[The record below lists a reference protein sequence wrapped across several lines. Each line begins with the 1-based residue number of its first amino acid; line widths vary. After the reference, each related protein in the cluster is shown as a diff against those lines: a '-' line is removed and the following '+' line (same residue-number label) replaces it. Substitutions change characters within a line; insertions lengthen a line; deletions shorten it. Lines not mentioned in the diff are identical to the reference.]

1 MKDKNKK
8 LIIVVASLLL
18 VVGVTFAYFTASTI
32 FGGNGANVS
41 GTTATLEDS
50 VLSVEGSLEFNDT
63 NIYPGHK
70 NVSSIKAT
78 ATGDN
83 TLIPYNVIWEG
94 ENTLNTPLNYT
105 VYKTTSEV
113 DVSASCEAKNGV
125 VDGARLYYEECTI
138 SNQESLGSIISSGTI
153 AKGETKKTIISDEFI
168 TSSNEGTEVYYY
180 VILEYPNL
188 EENQNSDIGGSF
200 IGKVLVELNDTD
212 PDIIIAGTYI
222 EEDGE
227 YKEVEDIP
235 TEGYELNTSMSTC
248 TNNATVGWD
257 KSNKRIYIE
266 SLSNS
271 GTECTLYYD
280 EYNEYAGKEYIL
292 SHYDTVLT
300 RNDFSTTVTNT
311 TTGTIYKSLDESQYD
326 NDGEVYYF
334 AGNPTDNWV
343 QFGGYYWRI
352 IRINGDGSI
361 RLIYSGDSSSGP
373 VSTGEA
379 TQIGTSSFNEQYTD
393 NAYVGYMYGTPGSST
408 YEETHANINDSTIKT
423 VLDKWYQQNL
433 LSYES
438 YISAEAGFCNDR
450 RTESGVAS
458 GYGTLGYGINQTAYA
473 SWGRLYQNEWK
484 NSQNPSLKCG
494 QNNDLFTVNESGK
507 GNKKLTYSIGLITS
521 DEAIFAGSFGGN
533 ENNKYYLYT
542 RQNYWTMSPSDY
554 YNGASIFA
562 IRSYG
567 NLSYDWLYDMYGVR
581 PVINLRSDVILTGSG
596 TTSDPYRVVG
606 A

>member
-94 ENTLNTPLNYT
+94 ENTLNTSLNYT
-105 VYKTTSEV
+105 IYKTTSEIE
-113 DVSASCEAKNGV
+113 VSASCEAKNGV

-138 SNQESLGSIISSGTI
+138 SNIESLGSIVSSGTI

-200 IGKVLVELNDTD
+200 SGKVLVELNDTE

-222 EEDGE
+222 ESNGE

-248 TNNATVGWD
+248 SNNATVGWD

-280 EYNEYAGKEYIL
+280 EYNAYAGREYIL
-292 SHYDTVLT
+292 ADKTIDNSRSGAITGTLT
-300 RNDFSTTVTNT
+300 TNT
-311 TTGTIYKSLDESQYD
+311 TGT
-326 NDGEVYYF
+326 VYSVADDWGTSYVY
-334 AGNPTDNWV
+334 AGAPTDNWV
-343 QFGGYYWRI
+343 QFAGYYWRI

-361 RLIYSGDSSSGP
+361 RMIY
-373 VSTGEA
+373 A
-379 TQIGTSSFNEQYTD
+379 GTSTSTSGTDDQIQEGSYNSKYND
-393 NAYVGYMYGTPGSST
+393 NAYVGYMYGSTGASS
-408 YEETHANINDSTIKT
+408 YASTHANNTDSTIKGI
-423 VLDKWYQQNL
+423 LDSWYKTNIVDKGH
-433 LSYES
+433 SDKVS
-438 YISAEAGFCNDR
+438 TEAGFCNDR
-450 RTESGVAS
+450 KTQSGVMS
-458 GYGTLGYGINQTAYA
+458 GYGTLGYGTNATTYA
-473 SWGRLYQNEWK
+473 PLGRLMSNGSWK
-484 NSQNPSLKCG
+484 SSQTPSLKCS
-494 QNNDLFTVNESGK
+494 QIANDMFTVSGSSK
-507 GNKKLTYSIGLITS
+507 GNHKLTYPVGLITS
-521 DEAIFAGSFGGN
+521 DEVVLAGGLGGS
-533 ENNKYYLYT
+533 NNTSYYLYT
-542 RQNYWTMSPSDY
+542 NQYYWTMSP
-554 YNGASIFA
+554 YNFDSTGYAYVFLVNSNGTFGRDGVYNA
-562 IRSYG
+562 
-567 NLSYDWLYDMYGVR
+567 NGVR
-581 PVINLRSDVILTGSG
+581 PVINLRADVTITGEG
-596 TTSDPYRVVG
+596 TASDPYVVVS
-606 A
+606 

>member
-50 VLSVEGSLEFNDT
+50 VLSVEGSLEFSDT

-105 VYKTTSEV
+105 VYKTTSEI

-138 SNQESLGSIISSGTI
+138 SNQESLGSIVSSGTI
-153 AKGETKKTIISDEFI
+153 AKGETKKTIIPDEFI

-200 IGKVLVELNDTD
+200 SGRIKVELNDTD

-257 KSNKRIYIE
+257 KNNKRIYIE

-280 EYNEYAGKEYIL
+280 EYNEYAGRDYIL
-292 SHYDTVLT
+292 TDKTIDDSRSEAITGALT
-300 RNDFSTTVTNT
+300 TNT
-311 TTGTIYKSLDESQYD
+311 TGT
-326 NDGEVYYF
+326 VYSVADDWGTSYVY
-334 AGNPTDNWV
+334 AGAPTDNWV
-343 QFGGYYWRI
+343 SFAGYYWRI

-361 RLIYSGDSSSGP
+361 RMIY
-373 VSTGEA
+373 A
-379 TQIGTSSFNEQYTD
+379 GTSTSTSGTDDQISTSAYNSTYND
-393 NAYVGYMYGTPGSST
+393 NAYVGYMYGSTGASS
-408 YEETHANINDSTIKT
+408 YSATHANTNNSTIKGI
-423 VLDKWYQQNL
+423 LDSWYKTNIVDKGH
-433 LSYES
+433 SDKVS
-438 YISAEAGFCNDR
+438 TEAGFCNDR
-450 RTESGVAS
+450 KTQSGVIS
-458 GYGTLGYGINQTAYA
+458 GYGTTGYGKNATAYA
-473 SWGRLYQNEWK
+473 PLGRLMSNGSWK
-484 NSQNPSLKCG
+484 SSQTPSLKCSQIG
-494 QNNDLFTVNESGK
+494 NDMFTVSGSSK
-507 GNKKLTYSIGLITS
+507 GNHKLTYPIGLITS
-521 DEAIFAGSFGGN
+521 DEVVLAGGFGGSSN
-533 ENNKYYLYT
+533 SSYYLYT
-542 RQNYWTMSPSDY
+542 GEYYWTMSPFYFGGGYAYVFFVYS
-554 YNGASIFA
+554 NGSFGSGSVVTVI
-562 IRSYG
+562 
-567 NLSYDWLYDMYGVR
+567 GVR
-581 PVINLRSDVILTGSG
+581 PVINLRGDIQLTGAG
-596 TTSDPYRVVG
+596 TSTDPYVVVS
-606 A
+606 

>member
-105 VYKTTSEV
+105 VYKTTTEIE
-113 DVSASCEAKNGV
+113 VSASCEAKNGV

-138 SNQESLGSIISSGTI
+138 SNQESLGSIVSSGTI
-153 AKGETKKTIISDEFI
+153 AKGETKKTIIPDEFI

-200 IGKVLVELNDTD
+200 SGKVLVELNDTE

-280 EYNEYAGKEYIL
+280 EYEGPQIAKEAILAGR
-292 SHYDTVLT
+292 TVQT
-300 RNDFSTTVTNT
+300 RVFPVTRSTAVIGTNNQGDIYSASEGNGT
-311 TTGTIYKSLDESQYD
+311 T
-326 NDGEVYYF
+326 YYF
-334 AGNPTDNWV
+334 AGNPTDNWI
-343 QFGGYYWRI
+343 QFGGFYWRI
-352 IRINGDGSI
+352 IRINSDGSI
-361 RLIYSGDSSSGP
+361 RMIYSGDAESGP
-373 VSTGEA
+373 VTIGTD
-379 TQIGTSSFNEQYTD
+379 TQITVDGSNTSAFNTDYNASYYVGLKYTTSSSANIGQHGVTTNSTILEVLNKWYENNMLSFTNQLTI
-393 NAYVGYMYGTPGSST
+393 GTGFCGDRDMASGSSWSSQPSSAIYYAA
-408 YEETHANINDSTIKT
+408 YERIEQSINNVMPTFDCSNASDLYTTSDSEI
-423 VLDKWYQQNL
+423 
-433 LSYES
+433 
-438 YISAEAGFCNDR
+438 
-450 RTESGVAS
+450 
-458 GYGTLGYGINQTAYA
+458 
-473 SWGRLYQNEWK
+473 
-484 NSQNPSLKCG
+484 
-494 QNNDLFTVNESGK
+494 
-507 GNKKLTYSIGLITS
+507 GNKSLNYPIGLITA
-521 DEAIFAGSFGGN
+521 DEVAFAGLPTLNPVKDNYLYTGQYYWTMTPTSFLVQGNGAFVYYVNSVGSFGGH
-533 ENNKYYLYT
+533 YVY
-542 RQNYWTMSPSDY
+542 
-554 YNGASIFA
+554 FA
-562 IRSYG
+562 AQ
-567 NLSYDWLYDMYGVR
+567 GVR
-581 PVINLRSDVILTGSG
+581 PVISLRSDVLLSGSG
-596 TTSDPYRVVG
+596 TITNPYVVVS
-606 A
+606 

>member
-18 VVGVTFAYFTASTI
+18 VVGVSLAYFTASVL
-32 FGGNGANVS
+32 FGGNGASAS

-50 VLSVEGSLEFNDT
+50 VLSVEGTLEFNDT

-78 ATGDN
+78 ATGDGV
-83 TLIPYNVIWEG
+83 LIPYNVIWEG

-105 VYKTTSEV
+105 VYKTTNEI

-138 SNQESLGSIISSGTI
+138 SNQESLGSIVSSGTI
-153 AKGETKKTIISDEFI
+153 AKGETKKTIIPDEFI

-200 IGKVLVELNDTD
+200 SGKVLVELNDTD

-222 EEDGE
+222 ESNGE
-227 YKEVEDIP
+227 YIEVEDIP
-235 TEGYELNTSMSTC
+235 TEGYELNTERSTC

-300 RNDFSTTVTNT
+300 RNDFSTTVTASS
-311 TTGTIYKSLDESQYD
+311 TGTIYYLNTSK
-326 NDGEVYYF
+326 GRTYYF

-343 QFGGYYWRI
+343 RFAGFYWRI
-352 IRINGDGSI
+352 VRINEDGSI
-361 RLIYSGDSSSGP
+361 RLIYNG
-373 VSTGEA
+373 TGTGTTGTS
-379 TQIGTSSFNEQYTD
+379 TQIQTSAFNSTRTD
-393 NAYVGYMYGTPGSST
+393 NMYVGYMYQSNQVHGLTT
-408 YEETHANINDSTIKT
+408 DSTIKIE
-423 VLDKWYQQNL
+423 LDQWYEENL
-433 LSYES
+433 QSHADK
-438 YISAEAGFCNDR
+438 ISTEAGFCGDR
-450 RTESGVAS
+450 EPSTSSSTSNGSGGTGTTQTYYGAYIRLANSSKNPTFECQNSIDLYTVAS
-458 GYGTLGYGINQTAYA
+458 
-473 SWGRLYQNEWK
+473 S
-484 NSQNPSLKCG
+484 SQ
-494 QNNDLFTVNESGK
+494 
-507 GNKKLTYSIGLITS
+507 GNKALDYPIGLITA
-521 DEAIFAGSFGGN
+521 DEVAYAGGVYGQT
-533 ENNKYYLYT
+533 NNGYYLYT
-542 RQNYWTMSPSDY
+542 NQHYWTMSPHDFNGSYARVFYVYSDGFLLDSY
-554 YNGASIFA
+554 VNGGT
-562 IRSYG
+562 R
-567 NLSYDWLYDMYGVR
+567 GVR
-581 PVINLRSDVILTGSG
+581 PVINLKADVTITGSG
-596 TTSDPYRVVG
+596 TISDPYVVVS
-606 A
+606 

>member
-105 VYKTTSEV
+105 VYKTTSEIE
-113 DVSASCEAKNGV
+113 VSASCEAKNGV

-138 SNQESLGSIISSGTI
+138 SNIDSLGSIVSSGTI

-188 EENQNSDIGGSF
+188 EESQNSDIGGSF
-200 IGKVLVELNDTD
+200 KGTIKVELNDTE

-222 EEDGE
+222 EENGE

-235 TEGYELNTSMSTC
+235 SEGYELNTERSTC
-248 TNNATVGWD
+248 SNNATIGWD
-257 KSNKRIYIE
+257 NSNKRIYIE
-266 SLSNS
+266 SLSQR

-280 EYNEYAGKEYIL
+280 EYNPYAGRDYVL

-311 TTGTIYKSLDESQYD
+311 TTGTMYKSLDESQYD

-343 QFGGYYWRI
+343 QFGGFYWRI

-361 RLIYSGDSSSGP
+361 RLIYNGTSTTTTG
-373 VSTGEA
+373 VS
-379 TQIGTSSFNEQYTD
+379 TQIGTSAFNSNHNRSE
-393 NAYVGYMYGTPGSST
+393 YVGYMYTL
-408 YEETHANINDSTIKT
+408 EEQHGNTINSTIKVQIDT
-423 VLDKWYQQNL
+423 WYENNL
-433 LSYES
+433 NKFSNFININS
-438 YISAEAGFCNDR
+438 NFCGDR
-450 RTESGVAS
+450 SVAS
-458 GYGTLGYGINQTAYA
+458 GSSWSSQPSSTMNYGMAN
-473 SWGRLYQNEWK
+473 RLSAMRPDGTPSFKCENEV
-484 NSQNPSLKCG
+484 
-494 QNNDLFTVNESGK
+494 DLYTINESSQ
-507 GNKKLTYSIGLITS
+507 GNNVLKYPVGLITS
-521 DEAIFAGSFGGN
+521 DEIAYSGGAVGAMAN
-533 ENNKYYLYT
+533 TNYYLYT
-542 RQNYWTMSPSDY
+542 NQDYWTMSPY
-554 YNGASIFA
+554 YYFGGISYNFFVDFQGSYFASNSIN
-562 IRSYG
+562 YVK
-567 NLSYDWLYDMYGVR
+567 GVR

-596 TTSDPYRVVG
+596 TSTDPYTVIG